1 MRKFYV
7 ISIFTLAIFASLFSG
22 CEKESKVIYNFSVV
36 SQYGCG
42 FHAHDFD
49 IQYSVGGSSIKDLD
63 VSATADDAWVTNI
76 DSSAPNLLRISV
88 AENDGEQRSTII
100 RLNAPGMHEARITI
114 TQMAAPKSGT
124 SHTLI
129 FYFFGTSLSRY
140 FDYNIDDASIAIS
153 NGSLGDG
160 GRVLFLRQEDKTT
173 GYIGELYLNEINGE
187 CEERRIADVII
198 DATRPL
204 EETVAEN
211 IAFMAEMA
219 PADSYGMVLAG
230 HGQGW
235 ITREALNSG
244 SSIFSIGQDPW
255 MPNLGAEITRAF
267 GENNVRVDIQQLATA
282 IEHSNVD
289 FDYLL
294 FDACFMSNIE
304 SLYDL
309 RHSAD
314 YIIASPC
321 EIMGRGFP
329 YHRTLPHLFA
339 GNDLTTNMCNA
350 AESYYIYYRD
360 EYVGSSRCGSVAVVD
375 CAEIEAL
382 AAATKDVVA
391 TAHEEYDS
399 STLQFYEGHSRHT
412 FFDFGAWCKLV
423 ATDNDALARFEEQLA
438 RTVITK
444 YTLPSF
450 YSALGHSG
458 TYPIDEE
465 QYTGITTSAPC
476 DTYPEYWRNTSWHGA
491 VWE

>member
-1 MRKFYV
+1 MRNFYY
-7 ISIFTLAIFASLFSG
+7 ISIFSVLTVACMLLG
-22 CEKESKVIYNFSVV
+22 CEKEPKVIYNFSVTT
-36 SQYGCG
+36 QYGCG
-42 FHAHDFD
+42 FHAHTFD
-49 IQYSVGGSSIKDLD
+49 IQYSVSGSSTKDLD
-63 VSATADDAWVTNI
+63 ISATADDAWITNI
-76 DSSAPNLLRISV
+76 DYSAPNLLRISV

-100 RLNAPGMHEARITI
+100 RLNAPGIHEAHITI
-114 TQMAAPKSGT
+114 TQMAAPMSGS
-124 SHTLI
+124 SHTLM

-140 FDYNIDDASIAIS
+140 FGYNIDDASTAIS
-153 NGSLGDG
+153 NGALGRG
-160 GRVLFLRQEDKTT
+160 GRVLFLRQEDKTS
-173 GYIGELYLNEINGE
+173 GYIGELYRNDIDGE
-187 CEERRIADVII
+187 CVERRIADIVI

-204 EETVAEN
+204 EESIAEN
-211 IAFMAEMA
+211 IAFMAELA

-235 ITREALNSG
+235 ITCEALDSG
-244 SSIFSIGQDPW
+244 SSIFSVGKDPW
-255 MPNLGAEITRAF
+255 MPNIGAEMTRAF
-267 GENNVRVDIQQLATA
+267 GENNVRVDIEQIATA
-282 IEHSNVD
+282 IERSNVD

-339 GNDLTTNMCNA
+339 GNDLVTNMCNA
-350 AESYYIYYRD
+350 AESYNTYYRE
-360 EYVGSSRCGSVAVVD
+360 EYVGSSRCGSVAVID
-375 CAEIEAL
+375 CSEIEAL

-391 TAHEEYDS
+391 TAREEYDT

-412 FFDFGAWCKLV
+412 FFDFGAWCRLV
-423 ATDNDALARFEEQLA
+423 ATDGDALARFEEQMA

-465 QYTGITTSAPC
+465 RYTGITTSAPC